1 MKYFSDVE
9 KHSKELEEIYE
20 FLETAENIDT
30 NDIETINE
38 AGLLGRIFG
47 FGFKAYG
54 KLFKSIGAGLE
65 AEKGKKWK
73 TFEDSLFTKE
83 SDAKKAIKSK
93 NADDAIKFLEETRKS
108 MVDDGTMDEKESYGY
123 AALQAFGFYG
133 EHKDDEEYKKKI
145 SGYIK
150 DCKSKGGSDA
160 DEIIA
165 DGQKG
170 LKKGSGNTEGDSGEP
185 KEEEIQQD
193 DKAADKS
200 AKTFGGNPDKVKDAI
215 SPVVKTESKIDSL
228 DDEIFEG
235 DEGSTGKKSSKLKEK
250 MGDTLWTFRSKYLYA
265 SDPGIK
271 NKFSKEQ
278 REIHKK
284 TVINFVSAM
293 SAMKENIK
301 GVTGDEIKEF
311 VSALL
316 QFPNINEIFK

>member
-20 FLETAENIDT
+20 FLNLVKIIEI
-30 NDIETINE
+30 NDFEIVEE
-38 AGLLGRIFG
+38 GFFGKLLGM
-47 FGFKAYG
+47 GFKAYG

-73 TFEDSLFTKE
+73 TFEDSLFTKKD
-83 SDAKKAIKSK
+83 DAKKAINSK
-93 NADDAIKFLEETRKS
+93 NPEDAIKFIEDARKS

-123 AALQAFGFYG
+123 AALQAFGVYG
-133 EHKDDEEYKKKI
+133 EHKDDDNYKKAIGK
-145 SGYIK
+145 YIK

-160 DEIIA
+160 DKIIA

-170 LKKGSGNTEGDSGEP
+170 LKKGSENTEGDSGEP
-185 KEEEIQQD
+185 KEEEIKQD
-193 DKAADKS
+193 DQAADKS
-200 AKTFGGNPDKVKDAI
+200 AKTLGGNSEKVKDAI
-215 SPVVKTESKIDSL
+215 SPIVKTESKIDSL

-235 DEGSTGKKSSKLKEK
+235 DEGNAGKKSSKLKEK
-250 MGDTLWTFRSKYLYA
+250 MGETLWNFRSKYLYA
-265 SDPGIK
+265 SDPQIK

-278 REIHKK
+278 REINKK

-301 GVTGDEIKEF
+301 GVTGDEIKNF
-311 VSALL
+311 VTALL